1 MFEKNKNILFF
12 PLKTKNK
19 NKRIICDIFYVCLK
33 KKNKKG
39 KSPHSFY

>member
-1 MFEKNKNILFF
+1 MFEKTKTFCFSVKNK
-12 PLKTKNK
+12 TK

-33 KKNKKG
+33 KKKKG